1 MVNRA
6 SIVTIRALIRR
17 SLESPLI
24 IKYVKKPLQNFPW
37 LDEHIRMWHYHINKR
52 LQAGMSGRV
61 ALQMRTAEGPSL
73 FMFDVSHLIRR
84 DVHTGVQRVVRS
96 LLMEFLKHPPVGYEI
111 VPVYVDE
118 HGQLICSS
126 TFGGAQRLGETVR
139 PEDDLPVMV
148 RDRDIWFTADIY
160 LQYPKRVLH
169 ELDKHGVRIVFTVY
183 DLLSLRYP
191 QYFYAAQKLEFL
203 DWFRTVLEYADD
215 IVCISRVVAD
225 DLRSWHAEH
234 PLTCSRPLSIS
245 YFHLGAD
252 IGASKPTYG
261 MSEDDSRRLDRL
273 REHPTLLMVGTLEPR
288 RGYTPIIQALDLLW
302 STGEEINLVVVGQ
315 EGWRAHD
322 IVTRIERH
330 PELNRR
336 LFWFNRAS
344 DELLQQI
351 YVLSIALVAASFSE
365 GFGLPLIEAARHGVP
380 IIARDIPVFREVA
393 GQHAYYFRGDSPEE
407 IAASLKEWLGLWA
420 NGRHPLAEGMP
431 FLTWCESAQQVME
444 ILFREHKNI

>member
-6 SIVTIRALIRR
+6 SIVTIRALIKRF
-17 SLESPLI
+17 LESPLI
-24 IKYVKKPLQNFPW
+24 IKYAKKTLHNFPR
-37 LDEHIRMWHYHINKR
+37 LDEYIRVWHYRIRKR

-61 ALQMRTAEGPSL
+61 ALQMRTAEGLSF

-96 LLMEFLKHPPVGYEI
+96 LFMEFLKRPPVGYEI
-111 VPVYVDE
+111 VPVYVND
-118 HGQLICSS
+118 HGQLMRSL
-126 TFGGAQRLGETVR
+126 TFGAKSLGETVR
-139 PEDDLPVMV
+139 PEGDLPVLV
-148 RDRDIWFTADIY
+148 RDRDIWFTADTY

-169 ELDKHGVRIVFTVY
+169 ELGKHGVRIVFTVY
-183 DLLSLRYP
+183 DLLPLRYP
-191 QYFYAAQKLEFL
+191 QYFYKAQKLEFL
-203 DWFRTVLEYADD
+203 DWFRTVLKYADD

-225 DLRSWHAEH
+225 DLRNWRAEH

-245 YFHLGAD
+245 HFHLGAD

-273 REHPTLLMVGTLEPR
+273 RGRPTLLMVGTLEPR
-288 RGYTPIIQALDLLW
+288 KGHTSIIQALDLLW
-302 STGEEINLVVVGQ
+302 STGEEINLVVVGK

-322 IVTRIERH
+322 IVIRIERH

-351 YVLSIALVAASFSE
+351 YVSSTALMAASFSE

-444 ILFREHKNI
+444 ILFREHKNL